1 MMPYRPLVCLLYL
14 CGYEIAYGF
23 YVDLFPILLR
33 SQLGYLPPPVLK
45 NCPSNIAVTAD
56 KGKRSTQVYWTKP
69 TEIHHYRV
77 EHTHQSGEIF
87 YIGKTR
93 VTHVARISNGDYA
106 ECSFSI
112 TVSVTRCPKMF
123 LSRNVLML
131 CNHYDQ
137 RYGTTCEFECPP
149 GYSIQGYS
157 RIYCTSMGNWVKP
170 PPTCKVTFCPPL
182 GSDTW
187 EYRCTKGS
195 EFGSQCYRICPPGYD
210 IPPGKSRVILCQGNG
225 RWRGTFPDCIDVTNP
240 MMIKCKPFAN
250 AVADSNSKWGTI
262 TWREPTIIDNADKD
276 IKWTRIG
283 RIAPG
288 DRIEVGTYQ
297 VTYTAQDKAGNQ
309 AKPCKV
315 ELSMKVLTCPSLYNN
330 NFLSVTCPGGFQNGG
345 KCSFSCKIG
354 SELIGQNITTCRES
368 KDKKFASWDFKD
380 KHPYCEVHR
389 RCVNDPDPPKNGAV
403 ACDTWLDG
411 KFCQV
416 QCHKDYDFKP
426 GYPFYEMLV
435 CGDSGK
441 WEPETALPIPDCSK
455 TYQVNTAAFKMSS
468 SFYFD
473 GNCMDPKVQEQIQKN
488 YIDSLSNSSFKAACE
503 KYKSQCKMGNVKVIC
518 GAVTR
523 KRSAEMKIEV
533 EFVIEAD
540 GSQTEQGF
548 EDIQDEML
556 GVLTNETE
564 NGTLAIVLD
573 GNVTLIAT
581 DMTAEKVVFQ
591 CPNNTF
597 ASYKTSSCV
606 ECSAGT
612 HYSTTLQS
620 CPQCPKGQ
628 YQPSEGQPYCLM
640 CPEGKTTA
648 QRGAKSE
655 SECLEACPRGQWSV
669 TGVTPCAPCP
679 LGSYGEDIGSTVCA
693 ACPIS
698 QTTLTQGSSNIT
710 DCSYFDIFL
719 SSSESKAVSD
729 IKLNWQNT
737 SKIVLS
743 SWVRFPIF
751 FNSTSPT
758 LFFRVNGNVE
768 ETLPIEST
776 NNTDTESDEIG
787 NILIDEKEW
796 TFVVRSIDIQKF
808 KRLGVN
814 ENSTFTITIQ
824 GPLVVSQF
832 NIWSASYDEEKLR
845 NESNRCVINET
856 GDVFPWKQWENAH
869 LDGSW
874 IQIPS
879 MCDDINECDE
889 HPCGNNTCNNELGGV
904 TCECNLGYRGTYCEE
919 NIDDCLTSICQNNST
934 CVDGIN
940 KYSCICPPNYKGDLC
955 ETLFLHG
962 NWSKWDEWSQCS
974 ETCGNGTKS
983 RKRYCTN
990 PAPYNGGKFCTGNH
1004 TEVTHC
1010 NVKECPVCSVPE
1022 APDNGTLNCTGSP
1035 HTGFNCTIACNSG
1048 FSFDRGVK
1056 PYYECGPT
1064 TLFLWDFNSD
1074 DNPNGDLPT
1083 CNPVQESKELS
1094 ANFRALYED
1103 LYCDEEN
1110 NDIINAKINVNV
1122 ELFLEELPC
1131 RQKMTCNTTD
1141 FFILNCG
1148 KEPTRKKRSPDPSKM
1163 TAGFQVKFSCSA
1175 MTLGSEVC
1183 AEELIGAIT
1192 SFEEPASR
1200 SKLAVNVS
1208 NTMYEIDSNQTS
1220 ASGEV
1225 QCDRGYVSSGIS
1237 CVPCGV
1243 GNFFLDGLCR
1253 KCEYGFYQDE
1263 LGQTGCKQCPSG
1275 TTTPGRASRV
1285 AESCSVKMI
1294 LEEDNSELYTG
1305 IGTSIATLVVV
1316 VAIMTAVIFKVRK
1329 LELKLGEG
1337 AVKLQKKD
1345 CQPDAFNFQEED
1357 ANVVSLCTI
1366 RRLDDNGVPLT

>member
-1 MMPYRPLVCLLYL
+1 
-14 CGYEIAYGF
+14 
-23 YVDLFPILLR
+23 
-33 SQLGYLPPPVLK
+33 
-45 NCPSNIAVTAD
+45 
-56 KGKRSTQVYWTKP
+56 
-69 TEIHHYRV
+69 
-77 EHTHQSGEIF
+77 
-87 YIGKTR
+87 
-93 VTHVARISNGDYA
+93 
-106 ECSFSI
+106 
-112 TVSVTRCPKMF
+112 
-123 LSRNVLML
+123 
-131 CNHYDQ
+131 
-137 RYGTTCEFECPP
+137 
-149 GYSIQGYS
+149 
-157 RIYCTSMGNWVKP
+157 
-170 PPTCKVTFCPPL
+170 
-182 GSDTW
+182 
-187 EYRCTKGS
+187 
-195 EFGSQCYRICPPGYD
+195 
-210 IPPGKSRVILCQGNG
+210 
-225 RWRGTFPDCIDVTNP
+225 
-240 MMIKCKPFAN
+240 
-250 AVADSNSKWGTI
+250 
-262 TWREPTIIDNADKD
+262 
-276 IKWTRIG
+276 
-283 RIAPG
+283 
-288 DRIEVGTYQ
+288 
-297 VTYTAQDKAGNQ
+297 
-309 AKPCKV
+309 
-315 ELSMKVLTCPSLYNN
+315 MKVLTCPSLYNN
-330 NFLSVTCPGGFQNGG
+330 NFLSVTCPDGFQNGG

-354 SELIGQNITTCRES
+354 SELIGQNITTCGKS
-368 KDKKFASWDFKD
+368 KDGDFAIWDFKD
-380 KHPYCEVHR
+380 KYPYCEVHR
-389 RCVNDPDPPKNGAV
+389 RCVNDLDPPKNGAV

-441 WEPETALPIPDCSK
+441 WEPETAIPIPDCSK
-455 TYQVNTAAFKMSS
+455 AGES
-468 SFYFD
+468 
-473 GNCMDPKVQEQIQKN
+473 E
-488 YIDSLSNSSFKAACE
+488 
-503 KYKSQCKMGNVKVIC
+503 
-518 GAVTR
+518 
-523 KRSAEMKIEV
+523 
-533 EFVIEAD
+533 
-540 GSQTEQGF
+540 TEQGF

-581 DMTAEKVVFQ
+581 DMAAEKVVFQ

-597 ASYKTSSCV
+597 ASYKTSSC
-606 ECSAGT
+606 
-612 HYSTTLQS
+612 
-620 CPQCPKGQ
+620 
-628 YQPSEGQPYCLM
+628 
-640 CPEGKTTA
+640 
-648 QRGAKSE
+648 
-655 SECLEACPRGQWSV
+655 EACPRGQWSV
-669 TGVTPCAPCP
+669 TGVTPCSPCP

-698 QTTLTQGSSNIT
+698 QTTLTQGSS
-710 DCSYFDIFL
+710 
-719 SSSESKAVSD
+719 
-729 IKLNWQNT
+729 
-737 SKIVLS
+737 
-743 SWVRFPIF
+743 
-751 FNSTSPT
+751 
-758 LFFRVNGNVE
+758 
-768 ETLPIEST
+768 
-776 NNTDTESDEIG
+776 
-787 NILIDEKEW
+787 
-796 TFVVRSIDIQKF
+796 
-808 KRLGVN
+808 
-814 ENSTFTITIQ
+814 
-824 GPLVVSQF
+824 PLVVSQF

-869 LDGSW
+869 LEGGW

-940 KYSCICPPNYKGDLC
+940 EYSCICPPNYKGDLC

-1010 NVKECPVCSVPE
+1010 NVKECPGWFEFQVCSLPE

-1141 FFILNCG
+1141 FVILNCG
-1148 KEPTRKKRSPDPSKM
+1148 KEPTRKKRSLDPSKM
-1163 TAGFQVKFSCSA
+1163 TAGFQVKFLCSA
-1175 MTLGSEVC
+1175 MTLGSEIC

-1225 QCDRGYVSSGIS
+1225 QCDPGYVSSGIS

-1263 LGQTGCKQCPSG
+1263 LGQTGCKHCPPG
-1275 TTTPGRASRV
+1275 TTTPGRASRR
-1285 AESCSVKMI
+1285 AESCSG
-1294 LEEDNSELYTG
+1294 ELYTG